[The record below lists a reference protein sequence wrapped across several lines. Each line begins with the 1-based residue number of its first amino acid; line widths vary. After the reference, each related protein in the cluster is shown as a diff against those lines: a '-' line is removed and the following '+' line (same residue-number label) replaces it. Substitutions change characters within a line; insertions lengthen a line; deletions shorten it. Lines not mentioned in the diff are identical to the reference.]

1 MYMVLNI
8 IKQLIIG
15 LMIKSD
21 KY

>member
-1 MYMVLNI
+1 MVLNI
-8 IKQLIIG
+8 IKQLNIG